1 MTKPIFPPHEV
12 QRTGRDEKSNN
23 PLTELNE
30 CSYPPYCISLF
41 YLQIKPFYTDIFYL
55 RKPLELSPKTME
67 LTPKLMEITP
77 KACGDK
83 TSRKKN
89 LNHTA
94 GKG

>member
-55 RKPLELSPKTME
+55 QRLAEIKQAGRKPLTIRQERFRNPNK
-67 LTPKLMEITP
+67 IF
-77 KACGDK
+77 
-83 TSRKKN
+83 
-89 LNHTA
+89 
-94 GKG
+94 

>member
-55 RKPLELSPKTME
+55 IAFGVISQGYGVNS
-67 LTPKLMEITP
+67 
-77 KACGDK
+77 KAYGDN
-83 TSRKKN
+83 S
-89 LNHTA
+89 
-94 GKG
+94 KGLRR

>member
-55 RKPLELSPKTME
+55 HAFGVISQGYGVNS
-67 LTPKLMEITP
+67 
-77 KACGDK
+77 KAYGDN
-83 TSRKKN
+83 S
-89 LNHTA
+89 
-94 GKG
+94 KGLRR